1 MKLQSCIVVV
11 LVAVLALNLV
21 VSVSA
26 QTKPQQKPPEDDMLR
41 IETELVQIEVTV
53 TDKQGKIIKDLKQSD
68 FELKADGKPQE
79 IGYFSVGT
87 SVTPARWITT
97 ETVKKNNKETTP
109 AEPVREVRAGRYIV
123 LAIDDLHLS
132 FSSLNYTRKA
142 LVKFVDQQMAGGDQV
157 ALITTSGQ
165 LGMFQQF
172 TADRDIL
179 KRAIERL
186 SLRERKVYTSMDVPR
201 ITPYQAELID
211 DNRDPDALTVAVNE
225 IMAQQPGT
233 TRQSAIQQAQMKARS
248 IVAENTSITKGT
260 LGTLEQIIRSL
271 RELPGRK
278 SLIMMS
284 DGFLLGGS
292 NQGETDGLRRITDA
306 ATRSGL
312 VIYAIDARGLVAMP
326 GTMDASQPGFGIEI
340 PPGARQRIESSSIE
354 AERDG
359 LNALSRDTGGFP
371 VFNNN
376 DLSFGLQKIVEDTE
390 TYYLLAFEPLVSY
403 RDGRFRKLE
412 VKVRNHPEY
421 KVRSSRGYLAPDDK
435 AAAKAAEKEV
445 KEDAKLE
452 QERLKNPEKVAKKE
466 TAAAVERM
474 NEALGSLFP
483 LSGIPVEI
491 STDFVDT
498 GKGEGY
504 LALVGHLDV
513 SKIRFEKVADRF
525 QATVELVGMIFDEKG
540 KSVDTFSQN
549 VGLNLR
555 QTTYDKILKSG
566 FLFNRRVKLAP
577 GFYQVRIAAVKEKP
591 RQQGSAASWVEI
603 SDLSKKQL
611 TLSSIFIASEK
622 ENIFGAEPTANQDQA
637 ERKVEDA
644 SAVPKPTQISRHLK
658 TGSNVDFTVFAYN
671 GKRNDKGETD
681 LVIQSQIMTGSR
693 VVFASPLSKINQLPD
708 GKSEAFV
715 AYAARLSLDK
725 FSPGNYELRLVVID
739 RNVKTTAKRAISF
752 VIDP

>member
-1 MKLQSCIVVV
+1 MKLQTF
-11 LVAVLALNLV
+11 LVAVLALLLAA
-21 VSVSA
+21 SVFA
-26 QTKPQQKPPEDDMLR
+26 QTKPQQKPPEDEILR
-41 IETELVQIEVTV
+41 IETELVQIEITV
-53 TDKQGKIIKDLKQSD
+53 TDKQGKVIKDLKQSD

-97 ETVKKNNKETTP
+97 ETVKKNKETTP
-109 AEPVREVRAGRYIV
+109 AEPTREVRAGRYIV

-172 TADRDIL
+172 TSDRDIL

-186 SLRERKVYTSMDVPR
+186 SLRERKVFTSTDVPR

-248 IVAENTSITKGT
+248 IVAENTSITKST
-260 LGTLEQIIRSL
+260 LGTLESIIRSL

-278 SLIMMS
+278 SLVMMS

-292 NQGETDGLRRITDA
+292 NQGDSDGLRRITDA

-326 GTMDASQPGFGIEI
+326 GTMDASQPGFGMEI

-376 DLSFGLQKIVEDTE
+376 DLSLGLQKIVQDTE
-390 TYYLLAFEPLVSY
+390 TYYLLGFEPAVSY

-421 KVRSSRGYLAPDDK
+421 KVRSSKGYYAPDDK
-435 AAAKAAEKEV
+435 AVSKAAEKEI
-445 KEDAKLE
+445 KEEAKLE
-452 QERLKNPEKVAKKE
+452 QERVKNPEKVAKKE

-474 NEALGSLFP
+474 NGALGSLFP
-483 LSGIPVEI
+483 LGGIPIEI
-491 STDFVDT
+491 STDFIDT

-504 LALVGHLDV
+504 VALVGHLDV
-513 SKIRFEKVADRF
+513 SKIRFEKVNDRF

-555 QTTYDKILKSG
+555 QATYEKILKSG

-611 TLSSIFIASEK
+611 TLSSIFIATEK
-622 ENIFGAEPTANQDQA
+622 ENLFGTTSSANQDQA

-644 SAVPKPTQISRHLK
+644 SAAVPKPTQISKHLK
-658 TGSNVDFTVFAYN
+658 IGANMDFTVFAYN
-671 GKRNDKGETD
+671 GKQDSKGELD
-681 LVIQSQIMTGSR
+681 LVIQSQILSGSK
-693 VVFASPLSKINQLPD
+693 VIFASPLSKINQLPENKT
-708 GKSEAFV
+708 GTFV
-715 AYAARLSLDK
+715 PYAARLSLDK
-725 FSPGNYELRLVVID
+725 FPSGNYELRLVVID

>member
-1 MKLQSCIVVV
+1 MKFQTFIVVV
-11 LVAVLALNLV
+11 ALSL
-21 VSVSA
+21 SFTLFA
-26 QTKPQQKPPEDDMLR
+26 QTKPQQKLPEDETLR

-53 TDKQGKIIKDLKQSD
+53 TDKQGKVIKDLKQSD
-68 FELKADGKPQE
+68 FELKADGKLQE

-97 ETVKKNNKETTP
+97 ETVKKNKAETSV
-109 AEPVREVRAGRYIV
+109 EPTREVRAGRYIV

-172 TADRDIL
+172 TSDRDIL

-186 SLRERKVYTSMDVPR
+186 SLRERKVFTSSSDVPR

-211 DNRDPDALTVAVNE
+211 DNLDPDALTVAVNE

-233 TRQSAIQQAQMKARS
+233 TRQSATQQAQMKARS
-248 IVAENTSITKGT
+248 IVAENTSITKST
-260 LGTLEQIIRSL
+260 LTTLELIIRSL

-278 SLIMMS
+278 SLVMMS

-292 NQGETDGLRRITDA
+292 NQGAMDNLRKITDA

-312 VIYAIDARGLVAMP
+312 VIYALDARGLVAMP
-326 GTMDASQPGFGIEI
+326 GSMDASQPGFGMEI

-359 LNALSRDTGGFP
+359 LNALSRETGGFP
-371 VFNNN
+371 LFNNN
-376 DLSFGLQKIVEDTE
+376 DLSLGLQKIVEDTE

-412 VKVRNHPEY
+412 VKVRNHSEY
-421 KVRSSRGYLAPDDK
+421 KVRSSKGYFAPDDK
-435 AAAKAAEKEV
+435 AVAKAAEKEV
-445 KEDAKLE
+445 KEEAKLE
-452 QERLKNPEKVAKKE
+452 QERLKNPEKAIKKE

-483 LSGIPVEI
+483 LGGIPIEI

-504 LALVGHLDV
+504 LALIGHLDV
-513 SKIRFEKVADRF
+513 SKIRFEKVNDRF
-525 QATVELVGMIFDEKG
+525 QATVELVGLIFDEKG
-540 KSVDTFSQN
+540 KSVDSFSQN

-555 QTTYDKILKSG
+555 QATYEKILKSG

-577 GFYQVRIAAVKEKP
+577 GFYQVRIAAVREKP

-611 TLSSIFIASEK
+611 TLSSIFIAAEK
-622 ENIFGAEPTANQDQA
+622 ENIFGTEKAPIQDQS
-637 ERKVEDA
+637 ERKVEDT
-644 SAVPKPTQISRHLK
+644 STIIPKPTQISRHLK
-658 TGSNVDFTVFAYN
+658 TGSSMDFTVFAYN
-671 GKRNDKGETD
+671 GKQDSNGERD
-681 LVIQSQIMTGSR
+681 LVIQSQIMSGSR
-693 VVFASPLSKINQLPD
+693 VVFASPLSKINQLPES
-708 GKSEAFV
+708 KNEAFLP
-715 AYAARLSLDK
+715 YAARLSLDK
-725 FSPGNYELRLVVID
+725 FPPGNYELRLVVID
-739 RNVKTTAKRAISF
+739 RAVKTTAKRAISF

>member
-1 MKLQSCIVVV
+1 MKFQTFIVVV
-11 LVAVLALNLV
+11 ALSL
-21 VSVSA
+21 SFTLFA
-26 QTKPQQKPPEDDMLR
+26 QTKPQQKLPEDETLR

-53 TDKQGKIIKDLKQSD
+53 TDKQGKVIKDLKQSD
-68 FELKADGKPQE
+68 FELKADGKLQE

-97 ETVKKNNKETTP
+97 ETVKKNKAETSV
-109 AEPVREVRAGRYIV
+109 EPTREVRAGRYIV

-172 TADRDIL
+172 TSDRDIL

-186 SLRERKVYTSMDVPR
+186 SLRERKVFTSSSDVPR

-233 TRQSAIQQAQMKARS
+233 TRQSATQQAQMKARS
-248 IVAENTSITKGT
+248 IVAENTSITKST
-260 LGTLEQIIRSL
+260 LTTLELIIRSL

-278 SLIMMS
+278 SLVMMS

-292 NQGETDGLRRITDA
+292 NQGAMDNLRKITDA

-312 VIYAIDARGLVAMP
+312 VIYALDARGLVAMP
-326 GTMDASQPGFGIEI
+326 GSMDASQPGFGMEI

-359 LNALSRDTGGFP
+359 LNALSRETGGFP
-371 VFNNN
+371 IFNNN
-376 DLSFGLQKIVEDTE
+376 DLSLGLQKIVEDTE

-412 VKVRNHPEY
+412 VKVRNHSEY
-421 KVRSSRGYLAPDDK
+421 KVRSSKGYFAPDDK
-435 AAAKAAEKEV
+435 AVAKAAEKEV
-445 KEDAKLE
+445 KEEAKLE
-452 QERLKNPEKVAKKE
+452 QERLKNPEKAVKKE

-483 LSGIPVEI
+483 LGGIPIEI

-513 SKIRFEKVADRF
+513 SKIRFEKVNDRF
-525 QATVELVGMIFDEKG
+525 QATVELVGLIFDEKG
-540 KSVDTFSQN
+540 KSVDSFSQN

-555 QTTYDKILKSG
+555 QATYEKILKSG

-577 GFYQVRIAAVKEKP
+577 GFYQVRIAAVREKP

-611 TLSSIFIASEK
+611 TLSSIFIAAEK
-622 ENIFGAEPTANQDQA
+622 ENIFGTEKAPIQDQS
-637 ERKVEDA
+637 ERKVEDT
-644 SAVPKPTQISRHLK
+644 STIIPKPTQISRHLK
-658 TGSNVDFTVFAYN
+658 TGSSMDFTVFAYN
-671 GKRNDKGETD
+671 GKQDSNGERD
-681 LVIQSQIMTGSR
+681 LVIQSQIMSGSR
-693 VVFASPLSKINQLPD
+693 VVFASPLSKINQLPES
-708 GKSEAFV
+708 KNEAFLP
-715 AYAARLSLDK
+715 YAARLSLDK
-725 FSPGNYELRLVVID
+725 FPPGNYELRLVVID
-739 RNVKTTAKRAISF
+739 RAVKTTAKRAISF

>member
-1 MKLQSCIVVV
+1 MKLQSCIVIV
-11 LVAVLALNLV
+11 VLALSLAG
-21 VSVSA
+21 SDFA
-26 QTKPQQKPPEDDMLR
+26 QTKPQQKPPDDDTLR
-41 IETELVQIEVTV
+41 IETELVQLEITV
-53 TDKQGKIIKDLKQSD
+53 TDKQGKLIKDLKQSD

-87 SVTPARWITT
+87 SVTPARWITS
-97 ETVKKNNKETTP
+97 ETATKNKENNSVAPPPET
-109 AEPVREVRAGRYIV
+109 RAGRYIV

-132 FSSLNYTRKA
+132 FSSLTYTRKA

-186 SLRERKVYTSMDVPR
+186 SLRERKVFTSSSDVPR

-233 TRQSAIQQAQMKARS
+233 TRQSATQQAQMKARS
-248 IVAENTSITKGT
+248 IVAENTSITKAT
-260 LGTLEQIIRSL
+260 LGTLEMIIRSL

-292 NQGETDGLRRITDA
+292 NQGEMDGLRRITDA

-326 GTMDASQPGFGIEI
+326 GSMDASQPGFGFEI

-371 VFNNN
+371 IFNNN
-376 DLSFGLQKIVEDTE
+376 DLSLGLQKITEDTE
-390 TYYLLAFEPLVSY
+390 TYYLLGFEPLVSY

-412 VKVRNHPEY
+412 VKVRNHSDY
-421 KVRSSRGYLAPDDK
+421 KVRSSKGYFAPDDK
-435 AAAKAAEKEV
+435 AIAKAAEKEV
-445 KEDAKLE
+445 KEEAKLE
-452 QERLKNPEKVAKKE
+452 QERLKNPEKAAKKE
-466 TAAAVERM
+466 TAVAVGRM
-474 NEALGSLFP
+474 NEALSSLFP
-483 LSGIPVEI
+483 LGGIPIEM
-491 STDFVDT
+491 STDFIDS
-498 GKGEGY
+498 GKGESY
-504 LALVGHLDV
+504 LALVGHVDI

-525 QATVELVGMIFDEKG
+525 QATVELVGLIFDEKG
-540 KSVDTFSQN
+540 KSVDSFSQN
-549 VGLNLR
+549 IGLNLR
-555 QTTYDKILKSG
+555 QITYEKMLKSG
-566 FLFNRRVKLAP
+566 LLFNRRVKLAP
-577 GFYQVRIAAVKEKP
+577 GFYQIRVAAVKDKP

-611 TLSSIFIASEK
+611 ALSSIFIASEK
-622 ENIFGAEPTANQDQA
+622 ENLFTSEPTANQNQT
-637 ERKVEDA
+637 ERKIEDA
-644 SAVPKPTQISRHLK
+644 EAVVSKPTQISRHLK
-658 TGSNVDFTVFAYN
+658 RGSNVDFTVFAYN
-671 GKRNDKGETD
+671 GKQDSKGELD
-681 LVIQSQIMTGSR
+681 LVIQSQIMAGSK
-693 VVFASPLSKINQLPD
+693 VIFASPLSKMSVTAEN
-708 GKSEAFV
+708 KTESFV
-715 AYAARLSLDK
+715 PYAARLSLDK
-725 FSPGNYELRLVVID
+725 FPPGNYELRVVVID
-739 RNVKTTAKRAISF
+739 RTVKTSAKRSISF
-752 VIDP
+752 IIDP

>member
-1 MKLQSCIVVV
+1 MKLQSCIIIV
-11 LVAVLALNLV
+11 VLALNLV
-21 VSVSA
+21 VSVPA

-41 IETELVQIEVTV
+41 IETELVQIEITV
-53 TDKQGKIIKDLKQSD
+53 TDKQGKLIKDLKQSD

-97 ETVKKNNKETTP
+97 ETTSKNKENKTIAPTP
-109 AEPVREVRAGRYIV
+109 EVRAGRYIV

-186 SLRERKVYTSMDVPR
+186 SLRERKVYTSGSDVPR

-211 DNRDPDALTVAVNE
+211 NHDPDSLAIAVNE
-225 IMAQQPGT
+225 IMAQRPGT
-233 TRQSAIQQAQMKARS
+233 TRQSATSEAEMKARS
-248 IVAENTSITKGT
+248 IVAENTSITKST
-260 LGTLEQIIRSL
+260 LTTLELIIRGL
-271 RELPGRK
+271 RDLPGRK

-292 NQGETDGLRRITDA
+292 NQGSGYDLRRITDA
-306 ATRSGL
+306 ATRAGL
-312 VIYAIDARGLVAMP
+312 VIYALDARGLVAMP
-326 GTMDASQPGFGIEI
+326 GSMDASQPGFGFEI

-371 VFNNN
+371 IFNNN
-376 DLSFGLQKIVEDTE
+376 DLSLGLQKITEDTE
-390 TYYLLAFEPLVSY
+390 TYYLLGFEPLVSY

-412 VKVRNHPEY
+412 VKVRNHSDY
-421 KVRSSRGYLAPDDK
+421 KVRSSKGYFAPDDK
-435 AAAKAAEKEV
+435 AVTKAAEKEI
-445 KEDAKLE
+445 KEEAKLE
-452 QERLKNPEKVAKKE
+452 QERLKNPEKAAKKE

-474 NEALGSLFP
+474 NEALISLFP
-483 LSGIPVEI
+483 LSGIPIEM
-491 STDFVDT
+491 STDFVDS

-504 LALVGHLDV
+504 LALVGHVDV
-513 SKIRFEKVADRF
+513 SKVRFEKINDRY
-525 QATVELVGMIFDEKG
+525 QAIVELAGLIFDEKG
-540 KSVDTFSQN
+540 KSVDSFSQN
-549 VGLNLR
+549 IALNLR
-555 QTTYDKILKSG
+555 QATYERMLKSG
-566 FLFNRRVKLAP
+566 LLFNRRVKLAP
-577 GFYQVRIAAVKEKP
+577 GFYQVRVAAIKEKP

-611 TLSSIFIASEK
+611 ALSSIFIASEK
-622 ENIFGAEPTANQDQA
+622 ENLFANEQA
-637 ERKVEDA
+637 PNQNQTERKIEDA
-644 SAVPKPTQISRHLK
+644 SAVMDKPTQISKHLK
-658 TGSNVDFTVFAYN
+658 RGSSVDFTIFAYN
-671 GKRNDKGETD
+671 GKQDSKGELD
-681 LVIQSQIMTGSR
+681 LVVQSQIMAGSK
-693 VVFASPLSKINQLPD
+693 VVFASPLSKINVLPEH
-708 GKSEAFV
+708 KTEAF
-715 AYAARLSLDK
+715 APYAARLSLANLA
-725 FSPGNYELRLVVID
+725 PGNYELRLLVID
-739 RNVKTTAKRAISF
+739 RSIKTTAKRSISF

>member
-1 MKLQSCIVVV
+1 MKFQTFIVVV
-11 LVAVLALNLV
+11 ALSL
-21 VSVSA
+21 SFTLFA
-26 QTKPQQKPPEDDMLR
+26 QTKPQQKPPEDETLR

-53 TDKQGKIIKDLKQSD
+53 TDKQGKVIKDLKQSD

-97 ETVKKNNKETTP
+97 ETVKKNKAETSV
-109 AEPVREVRAGRYIV
+109 EPTREVRAGRYIV

-172 TADRDIL
+172 TSDRDIL

-186 SLRERKVYTSMDVPR
+186 SLRERKVFTSSSDVPR

-233 TRQSAIQQAQMKARS
+233 TRQSATQQAQMKARS
-248 IVAENTSITKGT
+248 IVAENTSITKST
-260 LGTLEQIIRSL
+260 LTTLELIIRSL

-278 SLIMMS
+278 SLVMMS
-284 DGFLLGGS
+284 DGFLMGGS
-292 NQGETDGLRRITDA
+292 NQGVADNLRKITDA

-312 VIYAIDARGLVAMP
+312 VIYALDARGLVAMP
-326 GTMDASQPGFGIEI
+326 GSMDASQPGFGVEI

-359 LNALSRDTGGFP
+359 LNALSRETGGFP
-371 VFNNN
+371 IFNNN
-376 DLSFGLQKIVEDTE
+376 DLSLGLQKIVEDTE

-412 VKVRNHPEY
+412 VKVRNHSEY
-421 KVRSSRGYLAPDDK
+421 KVRSSKGYFAPDDK
-435 AAAKAAEKEV
+435 AVAKAAEKEV

-452 QERLKNPEKVAKKE
+452 QERLKNPEKAAKKE

-483 LSGIPVEI
+483 LGGIPIEI

-513 SKIRFEKVADRF
+513 SKIRFEKVNDRF
-525 QATVELVGMIFDEKG
+525 QATVELVGLIFDEKG
-540 KSVDTFSQN
+540 KSVDSFSQN

-555 QTTYDKILKSG
+555 QATYEKILKSG

-577 GFYQVRIAAVKEKP
+577 GFYQVRIAAVREKP

-611 TLSSIFIASEK
+611 TLSSIFIAAEK
-622 ENIFGAEPTANQDQA
+622 ENIFATEKAPIQDQS
-637 ERKVEDA
+637 ERKVEDT
-644 SAVPKPTQISRHLK
+644 SIIIPKPTQISRHLK
-658 TGSNVDFTVFAYN
+658 TGSSMDFTVFAYN
-671 GKRNDKGETD
+671 GKQDSNGERD
-681 LVIQSQIMTGSR
+681 LVIQSQIMSGSR
-693 VVFASPLSKINQLPD
+693 VVFASPLSKINQLPES
-708 GKSEAFV
+708 KNEAFLP
-715 AYAARLSLDK
+715 YAARLSLDK
-725 FSPGNYELRLVVID
+725 FPPGNYELRLLVID
-739 RNVKTTAKRAISF
+739 RTVKTTAKRSISF

>member
-1 MKLQSCIVVV
+1 MKLLAFTV
-11 LVAVLALNLV
+11 VAVLAF
-21 VSVSA
+21 SVYA
-26 QTKPQQKPPEDDMLR
+26 QTKPQQKPPEDETLR

-53 TDKQGKIIKDLKQSD
+53 TDKQGKLIKDLKQSD

-87 SVTPARWITT
+87 SVTPARWVTT
-97 ETVKKNNKETTP
+97 ETVKKNKEATP
-109 AEPVREVRAGRYIV
+109 VEPTREVRTGRYIV

-142 LVKFVDQQMAGGDQV
+142 LVKFVDQQMASGDQV

-186 SLRERKVYTSMDVPR
+186 SLRERKVFTSMDVPR

-233 TRQSAIQQAQMKARS
+233 TRQSATQQAQMKARS
-248 IVAENTSITKGT
+248 IVAENTSITKST
-260 LGTLEQIIRSL
+260 LTTLELIIRSL

-278 SLIMMS
+278 SLVMMS

-292 NQGETDGLRRITDA
+292 NQGAADNLRKITDA

-312 VIYAIDARGLVAMP
+312 VIYALDARGLVAMP
-326 GTMDASQPGFGIEI
+326 GSMDASQPGFGMEI

-371 VFNNN
+371 IFNNN
-376 DLSFGLQKIVEDTE
+376 DLSLGLQKIVEDTE

-403 RDGRFRKLE
+403 RDGRFRRLE

-421 KVRSSRGYLAPDDK
+421 KVRSSKGYLAPDDK
-435 AAAKAAEKEV
+435 AAAKASEKEI
-445 KEDAKLE
+445 KEEAKLE
-452 QERLKNPEKVAKKE
+452 QERLKNPEKAAKKE

-483 LSGIPVEI
+483 LGGIPLEI

-555 QTTYDKILKSG
+555 QVTYEKILKSG

-622 ENIFGAEPTANQDQA
+622 ENIFGTQPPAKQDQS
-637 ERKVEDA
+637 ERTVEDA
-644 SAVPKPTQISRHLK
+644 SAAVPKPTQISRHLK
-658 TGSNVDFTVFAYN
+658 TGSSMDFTIFSYN
-671 GKRNDKGETD
+671 GKQNDKGETD
-681 LVIQSQIMTGSR
+681 LVIQSQIMSGSR
-693 VVFASPLSKINQLPD
+693 VVFASPLSKINQLPE
-708 GKSEAFV
+708 GKAEAFV
-715 AYAARLSLDK
+715 PYAARLSLDK
-725 FSPGNYELRLVVID
+725 FPPGNYELRLVVID
-739 RNVKTTAKRAISF
+739 RNVKTTAKRSISF